1 MLYFFVLHE
10 QILFWFVIP
19 AVKSPNAAHANHT
32 ISLMIILQYIP
43 RLFVIFPLNQRIIK
57 TTGVV
62 AKTAWAGAAYNL
74 LLYLLAGHVCTHI
87 TTSSWYF
94 ILLPPSHIL
103 GPSRKFQFCK
113 RTCNYGICI
122 QLIDIISLHF
132 FFDFQNHVYMAIC
145 NGYLWK
151 ITSFFPLTSEN
162 GQHIWDIL

>member
-87 TTSSWYF
+87 TTSS
-94 ILLPPSHIL
+94 
-103 GPSRKFQFCK
+103 
-113 RTCNYGICI
+113 
-122 QLIDIISLHF
+122 
-132 FFDFQNHVYMAIC
+132 
-145 NGYLWK
+145 
-151 ITSFFPLTSEN
+151 
-162 GQHIWDIL
+162 